1 VRFVVYGSGAIG
13 GVVGARLFRAGT
25 EVVLIARGAHLAAI
39 RKNGLLLRT
48 PEGAESVGVR
58 AAADPSEIAFR
69 GDDVVLLA
77 TKTQDAAEA
86 LDALRAAAGPATPVV
101 CLQNGLESARL
112 ALRRFERVFASL
124 LVLPTSHL
132 EPGVVLAHSSPVPG
146 IVDVGRFPDGKD
158 ALAEEIAA
166 SLRAAGFASD
176 VRAEIQPWQWAKL
189 LTNLLNA
196 VHAACGP
203 DSDLGD
209 LPAALRAEGEA
220 CLRAAGIPFVD
231 VASFAARARGVVR
244 IAPIEGETRGGGSS
258 WQSLARGTGSIEA
271 DFLNG
276 EIALLGRL
284 HGVATPLNAALQSL
298 AARLARERRPPAS
311 LAPAELLTALGLPG

>member
-176 VRAEIQPWQWAKL
+176 VRAEIQPWQWA
-189 LTNLLNA
+189 